1 MNILI
6 IENTWM
12 GDTGY
17 GFFDKLLLNTF
28 TILPTLYARK
38 IAAIT
43 PKIHTVKIINERNK
57 LIDFSKKYD
66 LVNINYT
73 TSTAKRAYEIA
84 EEFRKK
90 GITVVLS
97 GVHASLMPEE
107 AKKHADSVLLGWGE
121 LNWLDLLND
130 YEENK
135 LKQEYKHKKYDENT
149 KIPPINI
156 KLPAFVISGVIEATR
171 GCPYKCDFCPETHIT
186 EGSQFYKRPVH
197 EVIDEIKNLP
207 QKFFTF
213 YDNSMTIDPKYVKE
227 LFRNMIGLNKKF
239 SCNGNADVLA
249 NDIELVKLSKK
260 AGCTSWLIGFE
271 SFSQQTLN
279 DVNKITN
286 RVDEFK
292 KAVKN
297 IHDNKMIVVG
307 DFIFGFDSDK
317 NEVFDETLTLIK
329 KLGIDAAD
337 FNILTPLPG
346 TPLYYKL
353 EKENRILTKDWSK
366 YTLKNPVFKPKN
378 MTYEELILGVR
389 KMYNEYYSSPNNI
402 KRIFKSIRLGLLP
415 FLLVS
420 QRTFAAA
427 MSHRKL
433 FF

>member
-156 KLPAFVISGVIEATR
+156 KLPAFVISGAIEATR

-213 YDNSMTIDPKYVKE
+213 YGSFVNALPMLVPEGDTDDA
-227 LFRNMIGLNKKF
+227 
-239 SCNGNADVLA
+239 GNAR
-249 NDIELVKLSKK
+249 N
-260 AGCTSWLIGFE
+260 
-271 SFSQQTLN
+271 
-279 DVNKITN
+279 
-286 RVDEFK
+286 
-292 KAVKN
+292 
-297 IHDNKMIVVG
+297 
-307 DFIFGFDSDK
+307 
-317 NEVFDETLTLIK
+317 
-329 KLGIDAAD
+329 
-337 FNILTPLPG
+337 
-346 TPLYYKL
+346 
-353 EKENRILTKDWSK
+353 
-366 YTLKNPVFKPKN
+366 
-378 MTYEELILGVR
+378 
-389 KMYNEYYSSPNNI
+389 
-402 KRIFKSIRLGLLP
+402 
-415 FLLVS
+415 
-420 QRTFAAA
+420 
-427 MSHRKL
+427 
-433 FF
+433 